1 MQLTRLAIAVG
12 AAFALATP
20 AFAAGDM
27 HRDRSAQGMHSEMHA
42 SSTVRDAQQAL
53 QDKGHDVGPI
63 DGVFGPK
70 TSAALRDFQSA
81 QGLKVTGQLDRETM
95 SALNVRSTGMSGG
108 TSPSRTSGS
117 SSGPTVSSD
126 AKSPSPAS
134 TESGKTSPSAS
145 GTAPATSSP
154 PASTSRSTPGG
165 MGGPASSGMSGS
177 ASTDSTSPSP
187 SSTQSGK
194 AGGG

>member
-95 SALNVRSTGMSGG
+95 SALNVRSTGMSG
-108 TSPSRTSGS
+108 TSPSPTSGS

-134 TESGKTSPSAS
+134 TESGKTSPAAS
-145 GTAPATSSP
+145 GTAPATASP
-154 PASTSRSTPGG
+154 PASTSRSIPGG